1 MDAGYCK
8 RFRMGIDLPRSY
20 VPLKSLPVG
29 YQLVPWNEA
38 LLDVHARTKYQAFC
52 HEIDAQVF
60 PCLGELSGCRRL
72 MHEIRRKPGFLPEAT
87 WLIARKINRY
97 ERLRETHPVSPDQ
110 SVSLDR
116 AVPLEWCGTIQGVLD
131 SSGNGSI
138 QNIGIVPSQRG
149 GGLGSILIEQA
160 LSGFESAGAYHVTL
174 EVTAEN
180 IAAIRLYQ
188 RLGFR
193 RSKTIYKPVDS
204 SLFRDEESSSIGS
217 LPLGFPSSRL
227 HQENI
232 QLESSDHSQQ
242 NMITSMVSSVVH
254 ELAVAETPPD
264 MAESDIDKG
273 VPLVPVTAS
282 KPLGTSSPI

>member
-1 MDAGYCK
+1 MDSGYCK

-20 VPLKSLPVG
+20 VPLASLPIG

-52 HEIDAQVF
+52 HEIDAKVF
-60 PCLGELSGCRRL
+60 PCLGELSGCRSL
-72 MHEIRRKPGFLPEAT
+72 MQEIRRKPGFLPEAT

-97 ERLRETHPVSPDQ
+97 QSFDETEPVSIGL
-110 SVSLDR
+110 SVS
-116 AVPLEWCGTIQGVLD
+116 LEWCGTIQGVID

-149 GGLGSILIEQA
+149 RGLGSILIERA
-160 LSGFESAGAYHVTL
+160 LSGFESAGACHVTL

-204 SLFRDEESSSIGS
+204 SLFRDETSPSIGS
-217 LPLGFPSSRL
+217 LPLGFPSNRL
-227 HQENI
+227 HQEKI
-232 QLESSDHSQQ
+232 QLESSGRSQQ
-242 NMITSMVSSVVH
+242 DMITSMVSSVVH
-254 ELAVAETPPD
+254 ELVVAETPPD
-264 MAESDIDKG
+264 VAESKNEEG

-282 KPLGTSSPI
+282 KPLGTSSPL

>member
-97 ERLRETHPVSPDQ
+97 ERFHETHHVSFDQ
-110 SVSLDR
+110 SLSLDQS
-116 AVPLEWCGTIQGVLD
+116 VPLEWCGTIQGVLD

-149 GGLGSILIEQA
+149 GGLGSILIEHA
-160 LSGFESAGAYHVTL
+160 LSGFESAGARHVTL

-204 SLFRDEESSSIGS
+204 SLFQDKTGSSIDS

-232 QLESSDHSQQ
+232 HLESSSHSQQ
-242 NMITSMVSSVVH
+242 NMSTSMVSSVVH
-254 ELAVAETPPD
+254 ELAVAKTP
-264 MAESDIDKG
+264 SDVADSKINEG
-273 VPLVPVTAS
+273 VHLMPVTAS
-282 KPLGTSSPI
+282 KPLGSSSPM